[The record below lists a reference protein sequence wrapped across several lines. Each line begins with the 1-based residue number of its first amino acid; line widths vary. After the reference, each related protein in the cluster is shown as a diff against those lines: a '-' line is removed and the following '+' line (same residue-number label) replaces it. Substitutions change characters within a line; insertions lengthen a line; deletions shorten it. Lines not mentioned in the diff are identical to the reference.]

1 MNKERTRNRIKGYIK
16 DLIRPTNLVALI
28 GILVPFIILIATIK
42 SNHKENIALAK
53 HSQYLSW
60 LNEFTNVSAEF
71 VDVEINEAGEL
82 LGQLSELTYVFS
94 SHYHEH
100 MEHDNEREFFKS
112 YLKETADLLGK
123 VKSTYTKF
131 YFYMPQKANCD
142 EKELSFDDEITLYH
156 QQLTAILTDINQSLD
171 YYCYEGSSPRLLLK
185 DNDTIMIFALG
196 HVVYRKSDDT
206 DADNDRKQKD
216 SIPGIMRVKEHL
228 IDDYE
233 YWLNDDYSF
242 CELLE
247 ALASQIDN
255 TTITETMREYVEY
268 EKNKIQEP
276 LINTNE

>member
-82 LGQLSELTYVFS
+82 LGQLSELTYVFNS
-94 SHYHEH
+94 LYD
-100 MEHDNEREFFKS
+100 EHDNEWDFFKS
-112 YLKETADLLGK
+112 YLKKTTDLLEK

-131 YFYMPQKANCD
+131 YFYMPLKANCD
-142 EKELSFDDEITLYH
+142 EKELRFDDEITLYH
-156 QQLTAILTDINQSLD
+156 QQLTAILTDINQSLY
-171 YYCYEGSSPRLLLK
+171 YYCNEGSASTLLMGRTG
-185 DNDTIMIFALG
+185 DTLMIIALG
-196 HVVYRKSDDT
+196 HVVYRKSGDT
-206 DADNDRKQKD
+206 DADNDGKQKD
-216 SIPGIMRVKEHL
+216 SIPGIKRVKEY
-228 IDDYE
+228 IFDDYE
-233 YWLNDDYSF
+233 HWLYDDYTF

-276 LINTNE
+276 LTNTNE